1 MNKLFAVFA
10 LTIALLAYSS
20 PAFAAAP
27 DGAGPWAD
35 EAVSSSQ
42 GLRKDGNPVDA
53 IRSNPNAAVGVAENN
68 TVLGNF
74 YSLGFGGSIILRF
87 DNPISNGVVVVEAT
101 NLPYP
106 TETAM
111 VELSADGSTWL
122 TAGTVSADG
131 EVKMPER
138 LSCARYARVTDTSN
152 PAGFPNDADGYDLD
166 GVRAAEGIPC
176 DTPDVPEFGA
186 ITGAMAAL
194 MSGGVFLGLKK
205 KLGMF

>member
-1 MNKLFAVFA
+1 MKTVSAILAVTVATLAFAA
-10 LTIALLAYSS
+10 PAY
-20 PAFAAAP
+20 AAAP

-35 EAVSSSQ
+35 EAVSSAQ
-42 GLRKDGNPVDA
+42 GLRKDGSPVLP
-53 IRSNPNAAVGVAENN
+53 IRSNPSSAVGVAENN
-68 TVLGNF
+68 TVPGNF
-74 YSLGFGGSIILRF
+74 YSLGFGGNIVLRF

-106 TETAM
+106 TETAT

-122 TAGTVSADG
+122 TAGSVSSDG

-138 LSCARYARVTDTSN
+138 LTCARFARVTDTSN
-152 PAGFPNDADGYDLD
+152 PAGFPEDADGYDLD

-176 DTPDVPEFGA
+176 DTPDVPEFGT

-205 KLGMF
+205 KLGMV